1 MSNNKIKTKRACIV
15 VLGDIGRS
23 PRMQYHA
30 KSFAENYFLVDFVG
44 YGDSEPNQE
53 ITSDPRINIIKLTPF
68 PELYLP
74 RTLKYLFKVLWQILS
89 LLMLFFSIK
98 KPNFL
103 VVQNPPGIPTLFMCY
118 IYCKISKA
126 KFVID
131 WHNYT
136 YTILALQSSENSKIV
151 KLAKSM
157 ESYFGRKSNYNLCVT
172 EAMRQDLK
180 LKWNVK

>member
-1 MSNNKIKTKRACIV
+1 MSNNKVKTKRALLI

-30 KSFAENYFLVDFVG
+30 KSFAENYYLVDFAG
-44 YGDSEPNQE
+44 YCETEPTQE
-53 ITSDPRINIIKLTPF
+53 VARDPRINILKLTPF

-74 RTLKYLFKVLWQILS
+74 STLKYLFKVLWQILS
-89 LLMLFFSIK
+89 LLMLFISIK
-98 KPNFL
+98 KPNYVL
-103 VVQNPPGIPTLFMCY
+103 LQNPPGIPTLFMCFL
-118 IYCKISKA
+118 YCKITKA

-136 YTILALQSSENSKIV
+136 YSILALQSNENSRIV
-151 KLAKSM
+151 RIAKSM
-157 ESYFGRKSNYNLCVT
+157 ESYFGKRSNLNFCVT